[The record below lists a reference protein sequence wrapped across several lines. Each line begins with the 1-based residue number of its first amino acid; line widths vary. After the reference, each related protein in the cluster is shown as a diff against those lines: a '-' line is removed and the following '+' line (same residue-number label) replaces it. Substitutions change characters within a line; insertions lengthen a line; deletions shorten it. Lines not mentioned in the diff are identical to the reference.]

1 MKENELITM
10 SVASLAYLGDSVFE
24 LTVRE
29 HLAKSGLT
37 SSAKLNKAAL
47 QFVTATAQSAGA
59 LRMLDYLSEE
69 ELSFYKRGR
78 NHKTS
83 HCPKSADPEEYQR
96 ATGLEVLFAF
106 LYLQKKQDRISELF
120 NIGFLNK

>member
-10 SVASLAYLGDSVFE
+10 SVASLASLGDS
-24 LTVRE
+24 
-29 HLAKSGLT
+29 

-47 QFVTATAQSAGA
+47 QFVTAPSQSAGA
-59 LRMLDYLSEE
+59 LRMLDHLSEE

-106 LYLQKKQDRISELF
+106 LYLQKKQDRIAELF
-120 NIGFLNK
+120 SIGFLNK